1 MDLAAFASLTLA
13 DVNGAP
19 HRLGD
24 LWADRAVVLV
34 FLRHFG

>member
-1 MDLAAFASLTLA
+1 MDLRTLENVRLRGT
-13 DVNGAP
+13 DGGE

-24 LWADRAVVLV
+24 LWADRAVVLA

>member
-1 MDLAAFASLTLA
+1 MDLATLA
-13 DVNGAP
+13 DLVLADPDGAR

-24 LWADRAVVLV
+24 LWADRPVVLV

>member
-1 MDLAAFASLTLA
+1 VDIQRLEAVELR
-13 DVNGAP
+13 DPDGAV

-24 LWADRAVVLV
+24 LWEIRPVVLV

>member
-1 MDLAAFASLTLA
+1 MDVETLSSLELA
-13 DVNGAP
+13 DPADAVV
-19 HRLGD
+19 RLGS

>member
-1 MDLAAFASLTLA
+1 MDLARLDDVVLA
-13 DVNGAP
+13 DATGAR

-24 LWADRAVVLV
+24 LWADRATVLA

>member
-1 MDLAAFASLTLA
+1 MDVRALADVTLA
-13 DVNGAP
+13 DSQGES

-24 LWADRAVVLV
+24 LWAERPVVLA